1 MIQRFEQ
8 WQLSDKYL
16 SKDEILK
23 DAIEE
28 HRAKNIEATDK
39 EAREMADAAYQTIKT
54 LQDMLDAKNEANH
67 KKEDQ
72 IDRLRGQMITAREID
87 AKTISD
93 LRD

>member
-1 MIQRFEQ
+1 MLAKVASKDQMIQRFEQ

-16 SKDEILK
+16 SKDEMLK

-54 LQDMLDAKNEANH
+54 LQDMLDAKNDANH
-67 KKEDQ
+67 KKED
-72 IDRLRGQMITAREID
+72 
-87 AKTISD
+87 
-93 LRD
+93 